1 MALTVLYTVTRSA
14 DFKSIG
20 IKDNGTAWGIG
31 GEMGTGNVTG
41 ITLSLFGT
49 DKDTPLKIVTFT
61 SGERATFLAGN
72 EVTLLFSDSRLWA
85 TTYQPDNFIVCQ
97 LDVTGGT
104 TVSTQVA
111 YSSWFYLK
119 KIINDH
125 ITSVAIPLETYC
137 EANKAI
143 TGDLAA
149 YTALEY
155 FDSVISPIRESKWR
169 KTYDYIQWNYNI

>member
-1 MALTVLYTVTRSA
+1 MALTVLFTITRSE
-14 DFKSIG
+14 DFKN
-20 IKDNGTAWGIG
+20 IKVKDFGTAWGVD
-31 GEMGTGNVTG
+31 GNMNKNDVTG
-41 ITLSLFGT
+41 ISLSLFGT

-61 SGERATFLAGN
+61 SDERTTFLSGG
-72 EVTLLFSDSRLWA
+72 EVTLLFSDSRLWGSV
-85 TTYQPDNFIVCQ
+85 YQPDNFIIGQ

-125 ITSVAIPLETYC
+125 ITSVAIPLETYY
-137 EANKAI
+137 EANRAI

-149 YTALEY
+149 YTTLEY

-169 KTYDYIQWNYNI
+169 KTYDYLQYNYNI